1 MAVKIR
7 LKRFGRT
14 NRPHY
19 RICVFDGRTRRD
31 GTPIEEIGSYDPAK
45 ERLDDKVRI
54 DAERALYWLGVGA
67 QPSETVASILRKK
80 GLRKGGSVPVEPAKP
95 APAEPAATEAPAT
108 EAPATAEPDASAEAS
123 KPEA

>member
-31 GTPIEEIGSYDPAK
+31 GTPIEEIGSYDPAGK
-45 ERLDDKVRI
+45 ALDDKVRI
-54 DAERALYWLGVGA
+54 DGERALYWLGVGA

-80 GLRKGGSVPVEPAKP
+80 GLRKGGSVPAAAPAVTAGPP
-95 APAEPAATEAPAT
+95 APTVPAAG
-108 EAPATAEPDASAEAS
+108 SA
-123 KPEA
+123 PEA

>member
-31 GTPIEEIGSYDPAK
+31 GTPIEEIGSYDPAGK
-45 ERLDDKVRI
+45 ALDDKVRI

-80 GLRKGGSVPVEPAKP
+80 GLRKGGSVPVTSATAVA
-95 APAEPAATEAPAT
+95 APAVALR
-108 EAPATAEPDASAEAS
+108 PATAAQGASVEDSA
-123 KPEA
+123 PEA